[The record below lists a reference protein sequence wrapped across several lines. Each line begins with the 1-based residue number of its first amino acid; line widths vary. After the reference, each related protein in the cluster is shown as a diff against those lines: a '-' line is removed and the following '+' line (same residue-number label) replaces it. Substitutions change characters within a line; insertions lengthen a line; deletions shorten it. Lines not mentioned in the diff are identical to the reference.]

1 MTAADPLTLMA
12 EYNLSFPA
20 FTIAFQLAW
29 SSAANSKMQKTESVI
44 AVFVPDSVIKRNI
57 LSSYAHG

>member
-44 AVFVPDSVIKRNI
+44 AVFVPDSVIKT
-57 LSSYAHG
+57 